1 MLENRNVIL
10 EIAISHMVKFT
21 ILIGRNY
28 LFDYIAQSNYCTIEI
43 FNHSFLKNNIEKRTV
58 ASLIN
63 LKKKIARISQGLQ
76 IRASNTNNMILLQIS
91 HRDNI

>member
-28 LFDYIAQSNYCTIEI
+28 LFDYIAKSNYCTIEI

-76 IRASNTNNMILLQIS
+76 IRASNINNMILLQIS